1 MKNNIIYIVIA
12 IILLT
17 GCRHKEQAEKKFVI
31 TPQEIN
37 CDYLGG
43 EFTATMRCSNSW
55 EVDQSPSW
63 VEVIKIDNSSAN
75 IIVKKNN
82 SSERRE
88 KISFATKK
96 THAELTV
103 IQSEYKKF
111 SINCKSKDFNHLSN
125 AFIVKVTASGAW
137 KLQSDSHW
145 IYTVK
150 KSFEGSGEIKVYIKP
165 NREKKERNGNLFFIQ
180 DTDTLKVEIKQLAY
194 PFIEIVRESVSI
206 DGDGGTFDILFLSN
220 YKVNV
225 TCEQDWIRLIN
236 LSSSNVISF
245 EVLRNLGEARDGKVL
260 ITSESDGNVYRVITI
275 EQGPKVPHPNLRF
288 AEGTEMNVTDD
299 SKFRLHPIFEDMTDT
314 ELLWFSSSSDIASVD
329 HEGNVCVH
337 KTGQCTITARN
348 QLHDTEAKIVL
359 DIKLKAQQ
367 ISVMFGNQDVMTTPI
382 SSRLAGEKIPV
393 IVTLTPDYSYAEDFI
408 FYSSN
413 PEVAEFEN
421 NILHCHKS
429 GKTDIYIES
438 SFNNF
443 KYSFSVYVIDI
454 EK

>member
-96 THAELTV
+96 AHAELTV

-125 AFIVKVTASGAW
+125 AFIVKATASGAW

-194 PFIEIVRESVSI
+194 PFIEIVRESVSV

-220 YKVNV
+220 YKVDV
-225 TCEQDWIRLIN
+225 TCDQEWIRIIK

-245 EVLRNLGEARDGKVL
+245 EVLRNMEEDREGSVKITTEADKN
-260 ITSESDGNVYRVITI
+260 IYRTITI
-275 EQGPKVPHPNLRF
+275 KQGPKIPHPNLRF
-288 AEGTEMNVTDD
+288 KEGSELKVTDNAAF
-299 SKFRLHPIFEDMTDT
+299 KLHPIFEEMTDY
-314 ELLWFSSSSDIASVD
+314 ELVWSSSNPDVASVD
-329 HEGNVCVH
+329 KGGNVYVH
-337 KTGQCTITARN
+337 KTGQCTITAKN
-348 QLHDTEAKIVL
+348 YFHDTETKIVL
-359 DIKLKAQQ
+359 DIKLRAENVN
-367 ISVMFGNQDVMTTPI
+367 IMFGNQDMMAVPV
-382 SSRLAGEKIPV
+382 SSRLTGEKIPV
-393 IVTLTPDYSYAEDFI
+393 IVTLTPEDSYAEDFI